1 MKKLLLTI
9 FILLFVGN
17 QIFFNA
23 ECLGQTQL
31 RSSTLSTAGGT
42 TTSDSYKLISLVGQ
56 SVEAAACSSTNYN
69 ISGSLLAITR
79 DLEIPNIVP
88 LAPITVPQAAGQD
101 IAISTTITDNVNVDE
116 ATLYYRSG
124 GQSVYTGVTMT
135 KDGDSFSGS
144 IPGANVGETGVAYYV
159 SAIDV
164 NNNSSKTDVNSVRV
178 ILTGTGI
185 VSTSEQ
191 TAGSAQTS
199 YRLVSIPLDAT
210 NKSAEDVLVDNL
222 GSYDKTKWRFYELRA
237 DQSYAEYPNTANM
250 SASKGFWL
258 IVKSTGKII
267 DTGPGNTNM
276 LDDPFEISLVAGWN
290 IVGNPFNFNIPVANV
305 EMENDS
311 SLDIRAYTGSWS
323 IYNSS
328 LRPFEGYGVYSET
341 ATKLLIDPDLSG
353 PGKIP
358 AVKKPVSKEEKDWTI
373 AIDASCQE
381 AVDKDTKVITFSS
394 ASAGYDR
401 LDRPEPPLIGE
412 YVSVYFP
419 HADWNK
425 MSTKYCIDARPQPI
439 EGDIWD
445 FEVITNIREKVGL
458 SFNGLE
464 SVSREYEVWLVDEML
479 KVTQNLRE
487 QNSYDVSVHPDHPRK
502 LLLVVGKSGF
512 IKDSFNAYDLI
523 PKSYMLYQNY
533 PNPFNPLTTIRF
545 GLPSDDQVT
554 LKVYNLLG
562 QEVVTLLND
571 ADRAAGY
578 HSIIWDGRNRLG
590 ATVSSGMYIYRL
602 KTNTFNDV
610 KKMILVR

>member
-9 FILLFVGN
+9 FILLFVGD
-17 QIFFNA
+17 QILFNA

-31 RSSTLSTAGGT
+31 RSATLSTAGGT
-42 TTSDSYKLISLVGQ
+42 TRSDSYKLISLVGQ
-56 SVEAAACSSTNYN
+56 AVEAGSSSSTNYKM
-69 ISGSLLAITR
+69 SGSLLAITR
-79 DLEIPNIVP
+79 DLEVPNIVP
-88 LAPITVPQAAGQD
+88 PAPITVPQAAGQD

-116 ATLYYRSG
+116 AILYYRSG
-124 GQSVYTGVTMT
+124 DQTAFTGVTMT

-159 SAIDV
+159 SA
-164 NNNSSKTDVNSVRV
+164 TDVNTNVSQTDVYSVRV

-185 VSTSEQ
+185 VSASAQ
-191 TAGSAQTS
+191 DAGSAQTA
-199 YRLVSIPLDAT
+199 YRMVSIPLDAT
-210 NKSAEDVLVDNL
+210 NKSPEDVLVDNL

-250 SASKGFWL
+250 SAGKGFWL

-276 LDDPFEISLVAGWN
+276 LDDPFEVSLVAGWN
-290 IVGNPFNFNIPVANV
+290 IVGNPFNFDVPIANV
-305 EMENDS
+305 AMQNDS

-323 IYNSS
+323 IYNGS
-328 LRPFEGYGVYSET
+328 LRPFEGYAVYSEA

-353 PGKIP
+353 SGKIP
-358 AVKKPVSKEEKDWTI
+358 AVKKPVSMEENAWTI

-381 AVDKDTKVITFSS
+381 AVDKDTRAITFSS

-401 LDRPEPPLIGE
+401 FDRPEPPLIGE

-419 HADWNK
+419 HTDWNK
-425 MSTKYCIDARPQPI
+425 MSTKYCVDARPQPI
-439 EGDIWD
+439 EGDIWE
-445 FEVITNIREKVGL
+445 FEVITNIREKVQL
-458 SFNGLE
+458 CFKGLE
-464 SVSREYEVWLVDEML
+464 SVSRENEVWLVDEML

-487 QNSYDVSVHPDHPRK
+487 QNSYAVSVNQDHPRK

-523 PKSYMLYQNY
+523 PVSYMLYQNY

-571 ADRAAGY
+571 ADRPAGY
-578 HSIIWDGRNRLG
+578 HSIIWDGKNRLG
-590 ATVSSGMYIYRL
+590 ATVSSGMYIYSL
-602 KTNTFNDV
+602 KTNTFSDV
-610 KKMILVR
+610 KK